1 MPRVLAQLAGEECAK
16 AHLLLSLLI
25 LKVAGLNLPMES
37 FWAWF
42 SHGQASKTFVPRFLE
57 HALVVVIDPAEPAPR
72 CRKRLGPRM
81 DEWLSGIACD
91 GQASW
96 HRQGRVGEKTRHT
109 LIFGMEKV
117 YVPKKRISRIRAERR
132 IAQATAEVAR
142 VKEITDAQLGA
153 LIQMPD
159 AVEFLRRAVA
169 AMGKPIATMAEPSE
183 P

>member
-1 MPRVLAQLAGEECAK
+1 
-16 AHLLLSLLI
+16 
-25 LKVAGLNLPMES
+25 
-37 FWAWF
+37 
-42 SHGQASKTFVPRFLE
+42 
-57 HALVVVIDPAEPAPR
+57 
-72 CRKRLGPRM
+72 
-81 DEWLSGIACD
+81 
-91 GQASW
+91 
-96 HRQGRVGEKTRHT
+96 
-109 LIFGMEKV
+109 MEKV